1 MKSRYIIRFLAGPLH
16 DRTFEVGDGESK
28 IIGKSDASQL
38 RIEEDIMISRNH
50 ARISVERGLVWIE
63 DLGSRNG
70 TFINGKKVE
79 KKTMLRAGDKVT
91 LGQVSSFQC
100 SRWNA
105 LEPSRFASIAMTRV
119 TDLSKYIRS
128 RPKRSMIPQFLALQ
142 LIVCVVA
149 GAGWYAGK
157 RYRAQALQAI
167 DAAKLEKKQAAT
179 ATAGKL
185 SSPPLDKPVA
195 DVPRNFIWD
204 EIVTIS
210 RRFGDTPP
218 SVLDTQFQKKVEY
231 WIDRFTKSD
240 RHKKL
245 FEKKEKF
252 WPEIQSALTAQGL
265 PVELGYLV
273 WVESE
278 FNISAL
284 SPVGALGL
292 WQFMPATARDFGL
305 KVDPKAQIDE
315 RLDVRKSS
323 KAAAEY
329 LSLLLKQFGTDRYML
344 AIASYNA
351 GQNKIRRKAIAAQ
364 IRRAPKP
371 DFWALRAQ
379 LPEETV
385 DYVPKVLAAIIINR
399 NPERW

>member
-1 MKSRYIIRFLAGPLH
+1 MKSRYIIRFISGPLH
-16 DRTFEVGDGESK
+16 DRTFEVGEGESK
-28 IIGKSDASQL
+28 VIGKSDASQL
-38 RIEEDIMISRNH
+38 RIDDDMMISRTH
-50 ARISVERGLVWIE
+50 ARVSVERGLVWIE

-70 TFINGKKVE
+70 TFINAKKIE

-91 LGQVSSFQC
+91 LGQVSTFQC

-105 LEPSRFASIAMTRV
+105 LEPSRFASVVMTRV
-119 TDLSKYIRS
+119 TDLTKYVRK
-128 RPKRSMIPQFLALQ
+128 RPKNSMLPQFLVLQ
-142 LIVCVVA
+142 LVVCAVV

-157 RYRAQALQAI
+157 RYRLQAI
-167 DAAKLEKKQAAT
+167 QSLETSKRAQAPVLETVPNDVVAVPEERP
-179 ATAGKL
+179 
-185 SSPPLDKPVA
+185 SPEI
-195 DVPRNFIWD
+195 PRNFIWD

-218 SVLDTQFQKKVEY
+218 SVLDSQFQKKVEY
-231 WIDRFTKSD
+231 WIERFTTSD

-245 FEKKEKF
+245 FDKKEKF
-252 WPEIQSALTAQGL
+252 WPVIQSALTAQGL

-278 FNISAL
+278 FNVNAL
-284 SPVGALGL
+284 SPAGALGL
-292 WQFMPATARDFGL
+292 WQFMPATAKDFGL
-305 KVDPKAQIDE
+305 KVDPRIKIDE
-315 RLDVRKSS
+315 RVDVNKSS
-323 KAAAEY
+323 RAAAEY

-371 DFWALRAQ
+371 DFWALRDQ
-379 LPEETV
+379 LPQETV